1 MITEKDMANK
11 ANSIV
16 DLYSELQQQI
26 IFRIVDLIH
35 DSKFDSVDENNVLLW
50 QVEQL
55 NRAGLLTEDT
65 IQLLSS
71 VTDEAEAKIKSLVL
85 DNGQTVNTEI
95 NQQLTKLTS
104 TQPKVLPN
112 NQQIL
117 NGLLNQT
124 YKDLNNV
131 TNESVGSRNQQNNTA
146 TRAFRDII
154 NKTTVETISGLK
166 THERAINDAI
176 YRMID
181 SGLQTNLVDSAG
193 RRMSLEG
200 YIRSVINTTTH
211 RTFNETRMNS
221 MDGFGVTLVTMD
233 SHPSA
238 RPACAPIQGHVVN
251 RVPRSDTKFDPDYD
265 TIYDHGYGEAGG
277 TQGINCHHSL
287 FPFIKGVNTNP
298 FGQYDPDEAIAKGK
312 IQQKQ
317 RALERNVRLDKKK
330 LEVAK
335 RLDDEDGINHY
346 KNMLANHRAKIRS
359 LVKDNDFLYRDY
371 SREKIYD

>member
-1 MITEKDMANK
+1 MSNK
-11 ANSIV
+11 ADSIV

-26 IFRIVDLIH
+26 IFRIINLIGATNADKVDA
-35 DSKFDSVDENNVLLW
+35 SNVLLW
-50 QVEQL
+50 QAEQL
-55 NRAGLLTEDT
+55 KKAGLLSNHT
-65 IQLLSS
+65 IELLAD
-71 VTDEAEAKIKSLVL
+71 VTGKAESQIRSLVL
-85 DNGQTVNTEI
+85 DDGRTINNEI
-95 NQQLTKLTS
+95 NRQLEHFTDMH
-104 TQPKVLPN
+104 PKVMPDN
-112 NQQIL
+112 SNIL
-117 NGLLNQT
+117 SNLLNQT
-124 YKDLNNV
+124 YKDINNV
-131 TNESVGSRNQQNNTA
+131 TNETLGGNNQANNA
-146 TRAFRDII
+146 AVRAFRKVV
-154 NKTTVETISGLK
+154 NQSTVETISGLK

-200 YIRSVINTTTH
+200 YIRSVINTTAH

-221 MDGFGVTLVTMD
+221 MDGFGVTLVAMD

-298 FGQYDPDEAIAKGK
+298 FEQYDPDEAIAKGK
-312 IQQKQ
+312 VQQKQ

-335 RLDDEDGINHY
+335 RLGDEDGINHY